1 MKKLTRYLIV
11 SLAII
16 LIFIGLG
23 FLTYKI
29 AGTPFP
35 ALEFQGGEISVY
47 VGIGYTVE
55 KYYPEISID
64 DPGDYTRSQF
74 FLSFISIITYMV
86 IFTAIQWIVAAIRK
100 KSKQKT

>member
-47 VGIGYTVE
+47 VG
-55 KYYPEISID
+55 
-64 DPGDYTRSQF
+64 
-74 FLSFISIITYMV
+74 
-86 IFTAIQWIVAAIRK
+86 
-100 KSKQKT
+100 